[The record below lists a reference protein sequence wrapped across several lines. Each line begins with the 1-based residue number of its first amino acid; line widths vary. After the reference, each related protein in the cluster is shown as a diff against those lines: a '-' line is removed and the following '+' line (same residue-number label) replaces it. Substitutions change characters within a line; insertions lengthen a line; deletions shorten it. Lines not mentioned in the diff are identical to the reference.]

1 LVIAEQTICKN
12 IPANKQKDSNSKQI
26 RYQLFWKEQCKH
38 SILFVALHPRLRKE
52 EYFEE
57 SGKSLA

>member
-1 LVIAEQTICKN
+1 MQKYPGN
-12 IPANKQKDSNSKQI
+12 SKDSNSKQI